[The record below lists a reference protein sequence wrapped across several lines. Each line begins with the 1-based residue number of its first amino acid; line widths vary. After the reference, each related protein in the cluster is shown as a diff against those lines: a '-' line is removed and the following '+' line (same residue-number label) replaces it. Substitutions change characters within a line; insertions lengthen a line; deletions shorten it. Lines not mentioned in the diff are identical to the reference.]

1 MRLIAIFL
9 FALGLIAPATGA
21 RAHASLVASDPVDG
35 AVLTAAPALL
45 ILRFN
50 EPVSPLSF
58 KLIDAGGV
66 AHDGLVVGSKGE
78 TIEITPPGDLP
89 RGTQTLSYRIVSA
102 DGHPV
107 GGVVA
112 FSIGMP
118 GGGGFAAV
126 ANDRSR
132 AFAIWAFRLL
142 QLAGLTAGVGAVY
155 FLAFVA
161 PAAKAAR
168 LAAYVGLMLAAGG
181 VAVCLSVGLQGLDL
195 LDRPLSALAELATW
209 RAGVGGLFGLA
220 VAQALAAVL
229 FGALSLAARGL
240 AWRRVFAALSIAM
253 LAGSFATT
261 GHASAAR
268 PEWLTRP
275 AVFLHV
281 AGVSIWVG
289 AFWPLLWL
297 ARTRSPLLA
306 GALARFSKHG
316 LLIVPLLI
324 AAGLVLTNVQLDA
337 FANMVATAYG
347 RILAA
352 KLALVLALLALA
364 GANLMIATPA
374 VARSSDGA
382 IRMIRRT
389 IGAECLAAIVILALV
404 SGWRFTPPPRS
415 FAAVAPLATRMVH
428 IHGERL
434 MATLTL
440 SPGKVGANRVRI
452 DVLGGDFQ
460 PIALRELTV
469 SLTPVDHSI
478 EERTIPARPVDGAFE
493 IDALF
498 VPVAGAWTLEV
509 SAWIDDFTK
518 VDLDDRVE
526 FAN

>member
-1 MRLIAIFL
+1 M
-9 FALGLIAPATGA
+9 
-21 RAHASLVASDPVDG
+21 
-35 AVLTAAPALL
+35 LTAAPALL

-374 VARSSDGA
+374 TARSG
-382 IRMIRRT
+382 
-389 IGAECLAAIVILALV
+389 
-404 SGWRFTPPPRS
+404 
-415 FAAVAPLATRMVH
+415 
-428 IHGERL
+428 
-434 MATLTL
+434 
-440 SPGKVGANRVRI
+440 
-452 DVLGGDFQ
+452 
-460 PIALRELTV
+460 
-469 SLTPVDHSI
+469 
-478 EERTIPARPVDGAFE
+478 
-493 IDALF
+493 
-498 VPVAGAWTLEV
+498 
-509 SAWIDDFTK
+509 
-518 VDLDDRVE
+518 
-526 FAN
+526 

>member
-1 MRLIAIFL
+1 
-9 FALGLIAPATGA
+9 
-21 RAHASLVASDPVDG
+21 
-35 AVLTAAPALL
+35 
-45 ILRFN
+45 
-50 EPVSPLSF
+50 
-58 KLIDAGGV
+58 
-66 AHDGLVVGSKGE
+66 
-78 TIEITPPGDLP
+78 
-89 RGTQTLSYRIVSA
+89 
-102 DGHPV
+102 
-107 GGVVA
+107 
-112 FSIGMP
+112 
-118 GGGGFAAV
+118 
-126 ANDRSR
+126 
-132 AFAIWAFRLL
+132 
-142 QLAGLTAGVGAVY
+142 
-155 FLAFVA
+155 
-161 PAAKAAR
+161 
-168 LAAYVGLMLAAGG
+168 MLAAGG